1 MKIVCHDELKYKNK
15 ITNPI
20 SAEALHIVCI
30 EELEINKKK
39 EKKTRL
45 FEINN
50 GCWSMLLYNQNTTGK
65 IITNKELDYSIE

>member
-39 EKKTRL
+39 EKKLASLRLTMVVGLCFYTTRIQQ
-45 FEINN
+45 ER
-50 GCWSMLLYNQNTTGK
+50 LLPTKN
-65 IITNKELDYSIE
+65 